1 MSDQSLKSYSP
12 SDWEFGRMQ
21 GNLEA
26 QIAGLQSELQTLA
39 TTIEGHE
46 KRIRELEKEVDLQ
59 KTKLIMLIS
68 GISFAVTVGIQ
79 ITLPFLNKIIES
91 LNKGGN

>member
-1 MSDQSLKSYSP
+1 MSDKSLKSYSP

-39 TTIEGHE
+39 STVEGHE
-46 KRIRELEKEVDLQ
+46 KRIQYLEKEVDRQ

-68 GISFAVTVGIQ
+68 GISLAVTVGIQ
-79 ITLPFLNKIIES
+79 ITLPFLDKIIES